1 MATIQTIATLDGS
14 SSVNVNAS
22 TTKYLLKYTKS
33 IITDERRQELRALL
47 QQALN
52 KKQEEQ
58 VMISK
63 PLVEK
68 LGNFKEQSIT
78 IDGQLLIL
86 QGSGHI
92 DSAIHS
98 SDSEESQKLTE
109 EDSCDSFFLF
119 DPTKPMQNSFCLIK
133 LDFVNLKW
141 CFMRQPDYAFYLSVF
156 KKYSE
161 IIESINKQ
169 YFRLYIKKSDIDN
182 ILVSKQIFQ
191 IEDTKLIIKIKTY
204 DNDKKFTIEPGS
216 SPLKVFVNNCDD
228 CTCVLFSNLT
238 GSWTTDVHCQIPS
251 INKDLPNEC
260 KFDIQ
265 SIITGI
271 KTLED
276 LLSQLSPSTITSALK
291 QQKFQ
296 ELPLKL
302 QQHFDLTEVINT
314 TSAEE
319 VVLLLDISGS
329 MGVSS
334 FYKLEAST
342 NNSIQ
347 QWCIQ
352 TLFENP
358 DIINFLSNDTFLKN
372 RFFNAFA
379 LILKYIKDI
388 MNGTITELIIVP
400 FTKDS
405 ASPNVKI
412 IDSPDSAR
420 DFIKN
425 LKIWFCNLATES
437 SSTYFS
443 ISDEILQKIKPDAE
457 LVMISD
463 GELTQ
468 PFNTSVKHL
477 QDVIDKCNRQ
487 ISVYITCESQNTE
500 KMTTKD
506 AVFSIILQM
515 KHQLEL
521 DDMMLFVI
529 PYGIDIRQQ
538 TFKQINIDNTSNDE
552 EQKKETEVSGVTQTP
567 VQHVDLVESKKIL
580 CNGQEITLSS
590 TLEMMILF
598 NYCVSLG
605 LGQIY
610 DNLKRFVEHAR
621 SIGAKDTIVNDMV
634 IKIFPSITF
643 TKPLVEKLLKVLSV
657 LPRQYYLNEKL
668 TQDEFEDVLNELVQ
682 KQNAM
687 KASLSR
693 TTSSA
698 GSSSL
703 LSAGSSSLSSAVSSS
718 LLSAGSSS
726 LLSAG
731 SSSLSSASGTDFKP
745 QSLTLQDLFRTID
758 KSKSILGFNP
768 APGAISL
775 SKNKIELDV
784 ALSMVKFQCG
794 FFCIDTSD
802 IPIGTHSLVLT
813 TNYSRDVKWR
823 CGVSY
828 LNMQPKYKESQ
839 IAELVSIIKRLM
851 ILEGKDMT
859 VVLSNLKQHTDI
871 TFSNHVSFDKTM
883 AKSILV
889 DGDNR
894 VVTINIIKS
903 DGNIT
908 LELIRNGIKLCT
920 TSRPVVENDYLIL
933 TGEFL
938 PGKITLESPLIDI
951 MMKKP
956 LNIQIEQPD
965 KSMNL
970 RRTDNNFGILF
981 KVKEFKALS
990 VEKLLRLQLG
1000 ENDFKVICCIPGE
1013 PQQGMQDI
1021 SVDEFIRYAQQLNN
1035 IEKFMYILLTRIL
1048 FFEDAIVLSWIS
1060 NRTISIAL
1068 TRFISFA
1075 IRCDMKESNNYVRF
1089 LQRKAIKQDIK
1100 KTHQKVI
1107 DFLGDKI
1114 PQQVVDIST
1123 FKQIPED
1130 KLVKTYQIL
1139 NDLKNLNSNLE
1150 TLYSSPLI
1158 SYVMKKIQNGNEHC
1172 ELFKILLTLPNIN
1185 QFKELVVKINSLMEK
1200 VIRFNAVKESLSF
1213 DEKFIENM
1221 ETITRIV
1228 NELPQDE
1235 NQIVKQLIKLYC
1247 QTEFLANYDIEQQQK
1262 LVQEIQ
1268 QRMKDIKLHVGTC
1281 SGDKPLLVA
1290 FNHGFLSG
1298 KKLTSYTQEYING
1311 GGEPTFEFAMA
1322 GNKITN
1328 PVGIWGSLTELGLRN
1343 IISLSSMEKLN
1354 EKNKDNLGATCWFE
1368 ADANSA
1374 TTNLSRPEWSYFIL
1388 GECNN
1393 LPLLKVATKVY
1404 EEIMKQLEK
1413 QKDFENYEK
1422 CKLKFVKFLQICCEM
1437 QLFTSTEMRFDME
1450 DLMWSVVGSIPIE
1463 PKKKT
1468 SQKFITTLN
1477 CMVCLEDGL
1486 TSDNLSEWFSFPSN
1500 LLEPICPTCCE
1511 KCVRTQQYHLKEFA
1525 FEQLVEL
1532 DCCITNPLTRE
1543 TVTLKELV
1551 DLRTERNC
1559 RHTEEYKKWSL
1570 YVEEIRKTKQVTGL

>member
-1 MATIQTIATLDGS
+1 MATIATLDGT
-14 SSVNVNAS
+14 SSVKLNPS
-22 TTKYLLKYTKS
+22 ITKYLLKNKES
-33 IITDERRQELRALL
+33 NITEERRQELRRLL
-47 QQALN
+47 HQALN

-63 PLVEK
+63 LLVEK

-92 DSAIHS
+92 DIAIPS
-98 SDSEESQKLTE
+98 SDSEESQKSTE
-109 EDSCDSFFLF
+109 DDSCDSFFIF
-119 DPTKPMQNSFCLIK
+119 DSTKPMQDSLCLIK

-141 CFMRQPDYAFYLSVF
+141 CFMRQSDYAFYLSVF

-169 YFRLYIKKSDIDN
+169 YFRLYIKSSDIDN
-182 ILVSKQIFQ
+182 ILVSEQTFQ
-191 IEDTKLIIKIKTY
+191 IENTNLIIKIKID
-204 DNDKKFTIEPGS
+204 DNDKKFTIEQGFS
-216 SPLKVFVNNCDD
+216 SQKVFMNEFEQN
-228 CTCVLFSNLT
+228 TCVLCLNLT

-265 SIITGI
+265 GIITGI

-276 LLSQLSPSTITSALK
+276 LLSQLSPSNITSALK

-296 ELPLKL
+296 ELPLKS
-302 QQHFDLTEVINT
+302 QKHFDFTKVIDT
-314 TSAEE
+314 TSAEQ
-319 VVLLLDISGS
+319 VVILLDISGS
-329 MGVSS
+329 MGVTS
-334 FYKLEAST
+334 FYSSEVRT
-342 NNSIQ
+342 NDSIQ
-347 QWCIQ
+347 QWCIK

-358 DIINFLSNDTFLKN
+358 DIINFLIHNTFLEN

-379 LILKYIKDI
+379 LILKYIQDI

-400 FTKDS
+400 FTRES

-412 IDSPDSAR
+412 IDSPDSAK

-425 LKIWFCNLATES
+425 LKIWFCHLADES
-437 SSTYFS
+437 SCTYFS
-443 ISDEILQKIKPDAE
+443 ISGEILQKFKPDAE
-457 LVMISD
+457 LLMISD
-463 GELTQ
+463 GELNK

-487 ISVYITCESQNTE
+487 ISVYITCESQYTN
-500 KMTTKD
+500 KMSTKD
-506 AVFSIILQM
+506 AVFKIILQL
-515 KHQLEL
+515 LESMTL
-521 DDMMLFVI
+521 DELQLFVI
-529 PYGIDIRQQ
+529 PYGINIRQQ
-538 TFKQINIDNTSNDE
+538 TFKQINIDNSSNEE

-567 VQHVDLVESKKIL
+567 VQHVDLVESKKIQ
-580 CNGQEITLSS
+580 CNGKEITLSS

-598 NYCVSLG
+598 NYCIHQG
-605 LGQIY
+605 LDQIY
-610 DNLKRFVEHAR
+610 DNFKQFVEHAR

-668 TQDEFEDVLNELVQ
+668 TQDEFEDVLNEFLQ

-703 LSAGSSSLSSAVSSS
+703 LSAGSSSL
-718 LLSAGSSS
+718 
-726 LLSAG
+726 LSAG
-731 SSSLSSASGTDFKP
+731 SSSLSSAVGSDFKP
-745 QSLTLQDLFRTID
+745 QSLTLRDLFRTID
-758 KSKSILGFNP
+758 KSKSILGLNP
-768 APGAISL
+768 APDAISL
-775 SKNKIELDV
+775 SKNKIEINV
-784 ALSMVKFQCG
+784 ELSLVKFQCG

-823 CGVSY
+823 CGVSC
-828 LNMQPKYKESQ
+828 LNMKPEYKESE
-839 IAELVSIIKRLM
+839 IAGLSSIIKKL
-851 ILEGKDMT
+851 IVLEGKDMT
-859 VVLSNLKQHTDI
+859 VVLSNLRPHTEM

-883 AKSILV
+883 AKSIVV

-920 TSRPVVENDYLIL
+920 TIRPVVANDYLIL
-933 TGEFL
+933 TGEFP
-938 PGKITLESPLIDI
+938 PGKITLESTLIDE

-956 LNIQIEQPD
+956 LNIQIEKQV

-970 RRTDNNFGILF
+970 RRTDNSFVIPF
-981 KVKEFKALS
+981 KVKEHKPLS
-990 VEKLLRLQLG
+990 VEKLLRLQLN

-1060 NRTISIAL
+1060 NRIISIAL
-1068 TRFISFA
+1068 TRFISLA
-1075 IRCDMKESNNYVRF
+1075 IRCDMKESKNYVRF
-1089 LQRKAIKQDIK
+1089 LQKKAIKQDIK
-1100 KTHQKVI
+1100 ETHQKVI
-1107 DFLGDKI
+1107 DFLGDKV

-1130 KLVKTYQIL
+1130 KLVKTYEIL
-1139 NDLKNLNSNLE
+1139 NNLKNLNSYLE

-1158 SYVMKKIQNGNEHC
+1158 SYVMKKVQNGNEHC

-1200 VIRFNAVKESLSF
+1200 VIRFNTLKEYLSF

-1268 QRMKDIKLHVGTC
+1268 QRMNDIKLHVGTC

-1322 GNKITN
+1322 GNKIKN
-1328 PVGIWGSLTELGLRN
+1328 PVGIWGSIKDLGLRN
-1343 IISLSSMEKLN
+1343 IITLSSMGKLN
-1354 EKNKDNLGATCWFE
+1354 EKNKDNLDATCWFE
-1368 ADANSA
+1368 ADAHSA

-1437 QLFTSTEMRFDME
+1437 QLFTSTEIRFDME

-1468 SQKFITTLN
+1468 SQTFITTLD
-1477 CMVCLEDGL
+1477 CMICKEDGL

-1511 KCVRTQQYHLKEFA
+1511 RCARNQQYG
-1525 FEQLVEL
+1525 FEDFTFDQLVEF
-1532 DCCITNPLTRE
+1532 DCSINNPLTRE

-1570 YVEEIRKTKQVTGL
+1570 YVEEIRKTKQVTGS